1 MIGIVG
7 VFSLYFFLCNRG
19 VLQGDT
25 VSFSFF
31 ALSCFDA
38 NMPENKIYL
47 LEIQDYNNNTIAHA

>member
-38 NMPENKIYL
+38 NMPEN
-47 LEIQDYNNNTIAHA
+47 